1 MSLRFSAISACVLLV
16 LTACSTG
23 SQSSSP
29 SSPTPHTVTATLPP
43 PTPSVPAGPA
53 AITPVIGSVL
63 APPMPVPATDGKTHL
78 AYELVLTNT
87 SPGDVTLMSLAAL
100 SGDRTL
106 FTLSGDGLANSTRIL
121 GNPVPSPTLGSAQT
135 ALVWIDIA
143 LDDAA
148 AVPTG
153 ISHALA
159 VSVAQPQP
167 PLTEAAMTETV
178 APTTVDGRKP
188 VTVSPPLRGD
198 NWVDG
203 NGCCDLTPHRLAVS
217 PLNGQLWASER
228 YAIDFVQLTPDGRL
242 TTGDKDKLES
252 YPYYGADVSAVAD
265 GQVVAVVDNLAE
277 QVPGANPPG
286 LSLDQYAGNHVVQ
299 DIGGG
304 NFVLYAHLNTGSVK
318 VKPGDKLTT
327 GQVLGS
333 LGNSGNTDMPHLHF
347 ELMST
352 ADPLRSNGL
361 PFVFDRLRLDSRV
374 VPGDMPTD
382 VPVPM
387 QHGVTA
393 SDQTYRMPLHLDVTS
408 FAAR

>member
-1 MSLRFSAISACVLLV
+1 
-16 LTACSTG
+16 
-23 SQSSSP
+23 
-29 SSPTPHTVTATLPP
+29 
-43 PTPSVPAGPA
+43 
-53 AITPVIGSVL
+53 
-63 APPMPVPATDGKTHL
+63 
-78 AYELVLTNT
+78 
-87 SPGDVTLMSLAAL
+87 
-100 SGDRTL
+100 
-106 FTLSGDGLANSTRIL
+106 
-121 GNPVPSPTLGSAQT
+121 
-135 ALVWIDIA
+135 
-143 LDDAA
+143 
-148 AVPTG
+148 
-153 ISHALA
+153 
-159 VSVAQPQP
+159 
-167 PLTEAAMTETV
+167 
-178 APTTVDGRKP
+178 
-188 VTVSPPLRGD
+188 
-198 NWVDG
+198 G

-304 NFVLYAHLNTGSVK
+304 NFVLYAHLKTGSVK